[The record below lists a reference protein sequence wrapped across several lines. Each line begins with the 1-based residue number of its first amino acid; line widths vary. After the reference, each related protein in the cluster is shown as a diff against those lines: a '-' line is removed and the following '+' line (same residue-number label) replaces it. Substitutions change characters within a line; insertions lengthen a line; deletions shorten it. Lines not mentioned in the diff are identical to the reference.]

1 MTNSK
6 CFERKKERYRKQT
19 VLPKSTI
26 SHFHF
31 FLPLA
36 LLVDFSTLSLWH
48 ETREK
53 QNIRAIQNS
62 DGIGTKTH
70 FSQTSKKESDNTHI
84 KNGH

>member
-1 MTNSK
+1 
-6 CFERKKERYRKQT
+6 
-19 VLPKSTI
+19 
-26 SHFHF
+26 
-31 FLPLA
+31 LA

>member
-1 MTNSK
+1 M
-6 CFERKKERYRKQT
+6 FQKKDT
-19 VLPKSTI
+19 VNKRFFRNRQFLI
-26 SHFHF
+26 FIF